1 MGLAGAVVGLAT
13 NYITARTKRK
23 QELKNLKE
31 KKKLAKRQYERSL
44 GSSPEEVYGAKKLKD
59 AASGGAI
66 DVQDTTAQVTQPL
79 YQQGENIEAQA
90 QGNITQQGLEGSI
103 IAQETSQKIGSEV
116 RAEIA
121 NQARNIAIQNEQ
133 TKLDAK
139 KTLQDN
145 VMKRADLLRSLA
157 FKRQDELTGFE
168 SEKRGIE
175 QGFTSNILGSTLSTL
190 TGQIKSSEFDSKFKP
205 IKSAAGWLSKKFGK
219 EEIQ

>member
-90 QGNITQQGLEGSI
+90 QGNITQQGLEGAI

>member
-66 DVQDTTAQVTQPL
+66 DVQDTPAQVTQPL

>member
-44 GSSPEEVYGAKKLKD
+44 GSSPEEAYGAKKLKD
-59 AASGGAI
+59 AASGGTI

>member
-205 IKSAAGWLSKKFGK
+205 IKSATEWLAEKI
-219 EEIQ
+219 EEIK